1 VHLVELDRDE
11 CVRLL
16 ASSTL
21 GRIAVNAPGWP
32 PVIRPVT
39 YAFDQRSQSVV
50 FGSAEGS
57 KLTTLLRSERAAFEI
72 DGIDADG
79 RGWSVIV
86 VGPVEEITSAAERAR
101 LRGSAHRHLMRLRAT
116 VDFGHCIQIAKA
128 AGFQGV
134 YSIEAVDRG
143 DAYEAVQRVA
153 DAVRRFL

>member
-1 VHLVELDRDE
+1 MPLATDQPAHLVELEREE
-11 CVRLL
+11 CLRLL
-16 ASSTL
+16 ASTTL

-72 DGIDADG
+72 DGLDAPG

-86 VGPVEEITSAAERAR
+86 VGPVEEITIAAERER
-101 LRGSAHRHLMRLRAT
+101 LGATAHRHLMRLRAT
-116 VDFGHCIQIAKA
+116 VVSG
-128 AGFQGV
+128 
-134 YSIEAVDRG
+134 
-143 DAYEAVQRVA
+143 
-153 DAVRRFL
+153 RRLD